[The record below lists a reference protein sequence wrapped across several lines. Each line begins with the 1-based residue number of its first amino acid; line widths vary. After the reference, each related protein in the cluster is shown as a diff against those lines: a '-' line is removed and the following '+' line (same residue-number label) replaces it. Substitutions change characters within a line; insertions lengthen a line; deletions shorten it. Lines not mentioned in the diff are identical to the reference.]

1 MITNV
6 RLSVIHIYVTLTL
19 QHFVSERKMDEDIA
33 RATRFVY
40 DDDSL
45 KAKIASFAEGKRL

>member
-1 MITNV
+1 
-6 RLSVIHIYVTLTL
+6 
-19 QHFVSERKMDEDIA
+19 MDEDVA

-45 KAKIASFAEGKRL
+45 KAKIASFAEGKHR